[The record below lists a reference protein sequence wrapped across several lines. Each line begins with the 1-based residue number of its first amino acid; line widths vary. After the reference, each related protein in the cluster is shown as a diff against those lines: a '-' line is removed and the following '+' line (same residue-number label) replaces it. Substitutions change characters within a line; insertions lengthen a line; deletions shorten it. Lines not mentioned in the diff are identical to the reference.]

1 MRAAIANLS
10 RPLLRSLQIVSVV
23 VGGALLLAFA
33 LEGVYRVQR
42 TAREKL
48 SDTLEWQV
56 PAEHP
61 YAGAEWY
68 EKFRYY
74 PSPVYVHD
82 PYRTWRVQPMQME
95 YMTINADGYR
105 ATVQSVNA
113 APTREIWLL
122 GGTVMWGSDA
132 RDAQTIPSR
141 VAQRLAELG
150 DTDVKVVNLALPYF
164 NFMQESITL
173 LKRLSSGER
182 PVAAVFL
189 NGLTDLRL
197 AREHGQP
204 GHADFENRNRA
215 LFQAGWYGRSI
226 GDDALDIV
234 RRSQLLQR
242 LGLVG
247 APLPT
252 GAPEDTPF
260 SCPQAVGYYQEM
272 ARSISGV
279 GAAHGFEVIFARQ
292 PDPSDRVEPR
302 PEWERQWPVEG
313 EQKLCGEVID
323 ATMSASTS
331 ARYLSL
337 HGIFDADGEPRFLR
351 RDGTLTEAANAIVAE
366 RIADTLH
373 DVLQKKASLRLV
385 SDAE

>member
-1 MRAAIANLS
+1 
-10 RPLLRSLQIVSVV
+10 VSVIL
-23 VGGALLLAFA
+23 GGALLLVFA
-33 LEGVYRVQR
+33 LEGAYRMQR

-48 SDTLEWQV
+48 SGELEWQV

-61 YAGAEWY
+61 YAGSDWY

-82 PYRTWRVQPMQME
+82 PYRTWQVQPMQME

-105 ATVQSVNA
+105 ATVQSTNA
-113 APTREIWLL
+113 APAREIWLL
-122 GGTVMWGSDA
+122 GGTVMWGSGA
-132 RDAQTIPSR
+132 RDANTIPSR

-150 DTDVKVVNLALPYF
+150 DVDVKVVNLALPYF

-173 LKRLSSGER
+173 MKRLSGGEK
-182 PVAAVFL
+182 PIAAVFL

-204 GHADFENRNRA
+204 GHADFERRNRA

-226 GDDALDIV
+226 SDDVLDFA

-247 APLPT
+247 APRPS
-252 GAPEDTPF
+252 GALEDTQF
-260 SCPQAVGYYQEM
+260 SCPQAVRYYQEM

-302 PEWERQWPVEG
+302 PEWERQWSVED
-313 EQKLCGEVID
+313 EQKQCGEVID
-323 ATMSASTS
+323 AAMSTS
-331 ARYLSL
+331 TSTLYLSL
-337 HGIFDADGEPRFLR
+337 RGIFDADHEPRFLR

-366 RIADTLH
+366 RIAATLH
-373 DVLQKKASLRLV
+373 ELLRKKAALQLV
-385 SDAE
+385 SDEG